1 MEFDNEMIAD
11 IEKQLNDIEKSNV
24 YNFPIKELDE
34 IRVDVFLRKNE
45 YTHNKTT
52 HIQYYFGVKMEGVYH
67 MGDDDL
73 RGYTLYGSSDLQTL
87 EKALKFADI
96 FLQNFIVDAVHGK
109 FLTTRPV
116 SNTTAKIAT
125 MLRKNSRV
133 KVSMEE
139 CCVCKDT
146 ETDTKTSCG
155 HFVCIRCISK
165 LPMQL
170 DDPDYNCDEDD
181 DGMCEDRKCPMCRTR
196 FCKIE

>member
-11 IEKQLNDIEKSNV
+11 IEKQLNDKEKINV

-34 IRVDVFLRKNE
+34 IRVDVFLRKSE
-45 YTHNKTT
+45 WTHNKTT

-67 MGDDDL
+67 TGGDDL

-133 KVSMEE
+133 KVSMDE

-170 DDPDYNCDEDD
+170 DDPDHDCDEH
-181 DGMCEDRKCPMCRTR
+181 DGMCEDRKCPMCRTP
-196 FCKIE
+196 FCRIE

>member
-11 IEKQLNDIEKSNV
+11 IEKQLNNKEKSNT
-24 YNFPIKELDE
+24 YYFPIKELDE
-34 IRVDVFLRKNE
+34 IRVHVYLRRGE
-45 YTHNKTT
+45 YTHEKIH
-52 HIQYYFGVKMEGVYH
+52 HINYYFAVKMDNIYH
-67 MGDDDL
+67 KGGDDL
-73 RGYTLYGSSDLQTL
+73 HEYTLYSSGNLETL
-87 EKALKFADI
+87 EKALRFADI
-96 FLQNFIVDAVHGK
+96 FLHNFIVDAVHGK

-155 HFVCIRCISK
+155 HYVCIRCISK
-165 LPMQL
+165 LPMNM
-170 DDPDYNCDEDD
+170 DDPDHNCDEHEGNCDY
-181 DGMCEDRKCPMCRTR
+181 RTCPMCRAP
-196 FCKIE
+196 FNCIE